1 MDNTVSGPRRV
12 LFESPPDS
20 APAPERHDSQPARPS
35 SPAGGAVIAGLRTI
49 GAQADTPARAFSP
62 RPVSPLTVDEM
73 RLAVTSRPVSPEAAP
88 ATPRPAAWRIG
99 NAPTSTGNASPHGS
113 LPEPGTTASA
123 VSNGHSP
130 SHTDTPASM
139 PKPPDEDTGHS
150 PGSEASPSPS
160 GNHAQ
165 TGGQEDWRAFLTRTG
180 HSPGSEASPSP
191 SGNHAQTGSQE
202 DWRAFLTRTGHSPGS
217 EASPSPSGNHAQTGG
232 QEDWRAFLTRTGH
245 SPGSEAPPS
254 PSGSHAQTGGQED
267 WRAFLTRTGHVT
279 EPDAATVPSGS
290 HSTAH
295 EGVRDSL
302 PANPAGNVRVAFA
315 DIPLQAPKPVRP
327 HATAHVLRD
336 VLDRSPGV
344 PAPVNPEPAR
354 AAARRNLLQAL
365 GKAIRR
371 TFE

>member
-12 LFESPPDS
+12 SFESPPES

-113 LPEPGTTASA
+113 LPEPGSTASA

-160 GNHAQ
+160 GN
-165 TGGQEDWRAFLTRTG
+165 
-180 HSPGSEASPSP
+180 
-191 SGNHAQTGSQE
+191 
-202 DWRAFLTRTGHSPGS
+202 
-217 EASPSPSGNHAQTGG
+217 
-232 QEDWRAFLTRTGH
+232 
-245 SPGSEAPPS
+245 
-254 PSGSHAQTGGQED
+254 HAQTGGQED

-365 GKAIRR
+365 RNAIRR

>member
-12 LFESPPDS
+12 SFESPPES

-99 NAPTSTGNASPHGS
+99 NAPTSTGNASPHDS
-113 LPEPGTTASA
+113 LPEPGSTASA

-139 PKPPDEDTGHS
+139 PKPPDEDTAHS

-165 TGGQEDWRAFLTRTG
+165 TGG
-180 HSPGSEASPSP
+180 
-191 SGNHAQTGSQE
+191 QE

-365 GKAIRR
+365 RNAIRR